1 MAEKNKLSRREL
13 VKASLKKNKD
23 VEQPKTPSTNSDV
36 KSIDPQLE
44 KLRDFFKSLLN
55 AHRRTISASI
65 EFGEQLYNAKI
76 SIGHGGFIDYIEKN
90 KAYLGFD
97 RRAASNYL
105 RIYQFQQFISKDAK
119 TIQEAISDIRA
130 ATKGLPDPDVEKR
143 LEKEINP
150 LEYNYTKAKKLYHL
164 FKKKSKGK
172 KGLKKPVAD
181 YIKRFIEEE
190 IEKENNKHTEIIS
203 NLENDLKLLL

>member
-1 MAEKNKLSRREL
+1 MVEKNKISRKEQ
-13 VKASLKKNKD
+13 VKETLKKNK
-23 VEQPKTPSTNSDV
+23 NSAILPASLEKGEV

-44 KLRDFFKSLLN
+44 NLRDFFKSLLN

-65 EFGEQLYNAKI
+65 EFGEQLHKAKV

-90 KAYLGFD
+90 KGYLGFD

-105 RIYQFQQFISKDAK
+105 RIYQFQHFISKDSK
-119 TIQEAISDIRA
+119 TIQDAIRDIRA
-130 ATKGLPDPDVEKR
+130 ATKELPEPDSENR

-150 LEYNYTKAKKLYHL
+150 LDYSYSKAKKLYYQ
-164 FKKKSKGK
+164 FKKNGKGK
-172 KGLKKPVAD
+172 KGLKKPVVD

-190 IEKENNKHTEIIS
+190 IVKENNKHNEIIS
-203 NLENDLKLLL
+203 SLENDLKLF

>member
-1 MAEKNKLSRREL
+1 MAEKNKLSRKEL
-13 VKASLKKNKD
+13 VKASLKKNKES
-23 VEQPKTPSTNSDV
+23 EQPTTSLDKNDV
-36 KSIDPQLE
+36 KSIDPQLQN
-44 KLRDFFKSLLN
+44 LRDFFKSLLN

-65 EFGEQLYNAKI
+65 EFGEQLHVAKV

-105 RIYQFQQFISKDAK
+105 RIYQYQQFIGKDAK

-130 ATKGLPDPDVEKR
+130 ATKELSEPESENR

-150 LEYNYTKAKKLYHL
+150 LDYNYTKAKKLYLL
-164 FKKKSKGK
+164 FKKNGKGK

-181 YIKRFIEEE
+181 YIKRFIVEE
-190 IEKENNKHTEIIS
+190 IEKENNKHNEIIS
-203 NLENDLKLLL
+203 NLENDLKLF